1 MATIKSQMA
10 LNDGMSIVL
19 KHIIKNMQT
28 LNGSFIAMQQSCDEA
43 VHIKNFE
50 AASASLS
57 EQIALAERLTNGYG
71 EATEME
77 ERLNQNIQTGTA
89 AANGMLSSVKKLV
102 SAFGIATGV
111 KKAIDLSDQM
121 SSTRAR
127 LSLIADDSQAAS
139 VADGI
144 MEKTAGVQNMGINVT
159 VDDGGSV
166 EALEAKIMASAQRS
180 RAAYLDT
187 ASAIASMGANAGAA
201 FSGNDELI
209 AFMEQ
214 VNKQFVIGGA
224 SAQGQSAAML
234 QLTQAMDAP
243 ELPGLLRAIWA
254 SLRAASSNTHRR
266 VLLPLRLSKTPF
278 LRRRTKPTPNLRVC
292 P

>member
-144 MEKTAGVQNMGINVT
+144 MEKFFSAEIEKSASYLTFPAYKCNCSRKKIEGVI
-159 VDDGGSV
+159 
-166 EALEAKIMASAQRS
+166 
-180 RAAYLDT
+180 
-187 ASAIASMGANAGAA
+187 
-201 FSGNDELI
+201 
-209 AFMEQ
+209 
-214 VNKQFVIGGA
+214 
-224 SAQGQSAAML
+224 
-234 QLTQAMDAP
+234 
-243 ELPGLLRAIWA
+243 
-254 SLRAASSNTHRR
+254 
-266 VLLPLRLSKTPF
+266 LPLGLEELLKICEEEGKVSVHCHYCNTDYAFTKAEVLRLFGK
-278 LRRRTKPTPNLRVC
+278 
-292 P
+292 